1 MENLA
6 PTLLPFSP
14 LFPARI
20 PWCTL
25 KFRILGPKG
34 ASEPE
39 DLRFCGPGGEVVG
52 VDWDLA

>member
-14 LFPARI
+14 LFPARM